1 MYLNENFKY
10 IIEYL
15 NRTRKNI
22 LNYTNEWLSSKKNFQ
37 QLQINPREFNTAY
50 NTLVRPSNPYCKSNF
65 IDFNYVVDQILQM
78 SLPYNNTETKNK
90 IGEAK
95 DTELSKQ
102 SFETFDAKNRFKG
115 NNSFMN
121 PKHFSYSQNSNND
134 LYLVAK
140 KAELENSQL
149 MIKSDNSY
157 GLNHSDLKEVYNSQ
171 INTNQIHGKSE
182 SSILLK

>member
-22 LNYTNEWLSSKKNFQ
+22 LNYINEWLSSKKDFQ
-37 QLQINPREFNTAY
+37 AMQISPRELNNAFNA
-50 NTLVRPSNPYCKSNF
+50 LIKPSNPYCKANF
-65 IDFNYVVDQILQM
+65 IDFNFVVDQILQM
-78 SLPYNNTETKNK
+78 SLPYNNTESKNK
-90 IGEAK
+90 QGEVK

-102 SFETFDAKNRFKG
+102 SFETFDAKNKFK
-115 NNSFMN
+115 NSNFIN
-121 PKHFSYSQNSNND
+121 PKNFSYSQNSHND

-149 MIKSDNSY
+149 MVKSDPSY
-157 GLNHSDLKEVYNSQ
+157 LLNHSELKDAYNSQ
-171 INTNQIHGKSE
+171 MNVNQIHGKTE
-182 SSILLK
+182 SKEID